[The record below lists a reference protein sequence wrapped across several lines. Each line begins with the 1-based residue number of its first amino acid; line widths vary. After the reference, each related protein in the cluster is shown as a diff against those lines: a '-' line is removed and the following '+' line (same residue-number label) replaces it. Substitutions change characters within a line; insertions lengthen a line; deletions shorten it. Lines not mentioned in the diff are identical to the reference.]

1 MTLLLNPAGI
11 GSRAMITIREALA
24 DAKAW
29 CLVPAYIALATVVAL
44 GAVIRRPRRVPARL
58 DAASTS

>member
-11 GSRAMITIREALA
+11 GSRAMITIRETLA
-24 DAKAW
+24 DEAW